1 MYTAPYDIY
10 TDQRYFD
17 RELSRLFSRTW
28 TFGCTWPEIEKT
40 ASFVVANTPMGEVI
54 ITNRG
59 GNPQAFYNKCLHRGH
74 RLTDKK
80 RGLTATFACPYH
92 GWQYDGSGKLLQ
104 IPGEQKFY
112 GSSAKNFTSTT
123 GIQRIHSKRIGDLIF
138 INFCSQPQPVEAQFN
153 QVVIDGLELT
163 RDKISTSGISL
174 QVELPFNWKLIFENL
189 RDGLHPLF
197 LHKTS
202 LTKEVHFSFTN
213 DFKEPAEIQSLTL
226 TDLSSFGRDGTT
238 KSGNAP
244 HKAEFELVDD
254 GNNYLNWIL
263 FPYTHIASPD
273 GGALIGIENYVP
285 ITPRLTRFELSL
297 HITKSLGSASPIPIL
312 KRWLDK
318 ALVVFKEDFDAV
330 ISVQN
335 NANVSQM
342 TQNLGSYESMNVAVH
357 NWFEANV
364 YD

>member
-1 MYTAPYDIY
+1 M
-10 TDQRYFD
+10 
-17 RELSRLFSRTW
+17 
-28 TFGCTWPEIEKT
+28 G
-40 ASFVVANTPMGEVI
+40 SFVVVATPLGEVI
-54 ITNRG
+54 ISSRNGR
-59 GNPQAFYNKCLHRGH
+59 PRSFFNKCLHRGH
-74 RLTDKK
+74 RLTDLK
-80 RGLTATFACPYH
+80 RGLTETFTCPYH
-92 GWQYDGSGKLLQ
+92 GWQYDNEGSLIQ
-104 IPGEQKFY
+104 IPGEKKFY
-112 GSSAKNFTSTT
+112 SPDANAFVSAN
-123 GIQRIHSKRIGDLIF
+123 GIQPIHTERIGDLIF
-138 INFCSQPQPVEAQFN
+138 INFCSQPQTIETQFGKD
-153 QVVIDGLELT
+153 VIGGLELT
-163 RDKISTSGISL
+163 RDKISTSSISL

-202 LTKEVHFSFTN
+202 LTKEVHFSFTS

-226 TDLSSFGRDGTT
+226 ADLSSFGRDGTT
-238 KSGNAP
+238 KSANAP

-254 GNNYLNWIL
+254 GNSYLNWIL

-273 GGALIGIENYVP
+273 GGALVGIENYVP
-285 ITPRLTRFELSL
+285 ITPRLTRFELNL

-342 TQNLGSYESMNVAVH
+342 TQNLGAYESMNVAVH